1 MPTILLLLLNQI
13 EQVLLYIAGFGFSD
27 LFMEKMKFT
36 SRQKIIYFS
45 IITLIAL
52 CILFYTQDN

>member
-13 EQVLLYIAGFGFSD
+13 EQVLFYIAGFGFSD
-27 LFMEKMKFT
+27 LLMEKMKFT
-36 SRQKIIYFS
+36 NRQKIIYFS

-52 CILFYTQDN
+52 CILFYTRDN

>member
-1 MPTILLLLLNQI
+1 MPSIILILLNQI

-36 SRQKIIYFS
+36 HRQKMIYFT
-45 IITLIAL
+45 IITIIAL